1 MVESSWLGSVR
12 VIPMVHNHDQSAAR
26 SIHPGLGGFIYVLV
40 ALSLAA
46 AINAGILFAQTKSA
60 GEYQVKAAFLFGFA
74 KFVDWPTNTFSDPKQ
89 PLTVCVY
96 GRDPFGEILDDA
108 LLGKS
113 IGDRRVSVGRA
124 NQFQDIAGCQMIFV
138 ARSEHERA
146 RELMNRLAGHAVL
159 LVGENEGFATSGG
172 TIEFTLEDR
181 RVHFIINPDAAER
194 AGLKF
199 SSKLLALAKIV
210 HDPGKPAEGSA
221 LK

>member
-1 MVESSWLGSVR
+1 MVD
-12 VIPMVHNHDQSAAR
+12 NHDRSAAR
-26 SIHPGLGGFIYVLV
+26 RAGGFGSAFVVLSV
-40 ALSLAA
+40 AAVMS
-46 AINAGILFAQTKSA
+46 AGISFAQTKPA

-74 KFVDWPTNTFSDPKQ
+74 KFVDWPASTFSDSKQ

-113 IGDRRVSVGRA
+113 IGDRRISLGRA
-124 NQFQDIAGCQMIFV
+124 NQFQDLAGCQMIFV
-138 ARSEHERA
+138 TRSEHERA
-146 RELMNRLAGHAVL
+146 KELANRLAGRAVL
-159 LVGENEGFATSGG
+159 LVGENQGFAISGG
-172 TIEFTLEDR
+172 TIEFTLEDS

-194 AGLKF
+194 AGLKI

-210 HDPGKPAEGSA
+210 HDPGNSVERGA